1 MASTRQ
7 VHIYQDPDHT
17 PVLPTNACLGR
28 PVSSAE
34 ASLIDVSGKKDIV
47 LDPPPASS
55 NGRSPYKFNRPS
67 NTSPTR
73 PVFGDRMNI
82 VLPAPQ
88 PPKFTT
94 DSPAKRSALSIY
106 HPIAP
111 QKPNKAMVPTFPTAK
126 LADKENHLPYPG
138 DNSTEFPE
146 PPYNHK
152 IQVQAPGSR
161 DHSDKKRRLS
171 DGRSEVL
178 PAPENM
184 PLVGDNGGKP
194 PYSYATLIGMAILRA
209 PSRRLTLAQ
218 IYSWISNTFAFYDP
232 TQTGWQNSI
241 RHNLS
246 LNSKFIKQERPKD
259 DPGKGNYWAI
269 KPGEETQF
277 FKDKPTRRPASSSG
291 LSMKPCS
298 LLSSESNVSLYPAPA
313 LSAYRALPQPSD
325 AFDPSSDATIPA
337 SDAPSQ
343 EDDQENIMRMPP
355 PSLRLPISS
364 PIQAIQ
370 SSPPVAPKPLFNDGS
385 PSVPA
390 LYLPT
395 NHSILQKRK
404 LTDMDDSGYFSSLES
419 SATRPQLPVSA
430 MTQGNESGRR
440 RSTRG
445 RAEDEIARMRSSS
458 HDISPTKSRSLIR
471 QSTPQLVSSSPFRH
485 FEDSLVLP
493 PLTPAMTFKLPPK
506 PPASTSPN
514 TNLRNHR
521 NKIRDLV
528 GSPIKNAN
536 LVHDEVS
543 FSPAFNIVDDEHY
556 SLLSPGFSV
565 FADVN
570 RAGSS
575 RYSSASPGRRSG
587 RRPRTDRINKTSSI
601 LADITGANLNSKT
614 LLRAPYLDSPIR
626 RGSPPKTTG
635 LDENTTGDD
644 KEELFGLKYLDEEDV
659 DEFSGLDLLQ
669 GFQKIGGQKNTIFSA
684 KKPARPS
691 LGSRSHTSRL

>member
-17 PVLPTNACLGR
+17 SALPTQAYFGR

-34 ASLIDVSGKKDIV
+34 ASSIDVSSKNDII

-55 NGRSPYKFNRPS
+55 DGRSPYKFNRPS
-67 NTSPTR
+67 NYSPAR
-73 PVFGDRMNI
+73 PVFGDRVNI
-82 VLPAPQ
+82 SLPAPQ
-88 PPKFTT
+88 PPNFTT

-111 QKPNKAMVPTFPTAK
+111 QKPNKAMVATFPVAK

-138 DNSTEFPE
+138 DNSAEFPE
-146 PPYNHK
+146 PPYDYK
-152 IQVQAPGSR
+152 TQAQTPKSR

-194 PYSYATLIGMAILRA
+194 PYSYALLIGMAILRA

-218 IYSWISNTFAFYDP
+218 IYSWISNTFSFYDP

-298 LLSSESNVSLYPAPA
+298 SLSSESNVSLYPAPI
-313 LSAYRALPQPSD
+313 LSTYRALPQPSD
-325 AFDPSSDATIPA
+325 VFDPSSDATIPA

-343 EDDQENIMRMPP
+343 EDDPENMIRMQP
-355 PSLRLPISS
+355 PSSRLPISS
-364 PIQAIQ
+364 PIQTIQ
-370 SSPPVAPKPLFNDGS
+370 SSPPVAPKSLLNDGS
-385 PSVPA
+385 PLVPD
-390 LYLPT
+390 LHLPT
-395 NHSILQKRK
+395 NLSISRKRK
-404 LTDMDDSGYFSSLES
+404 LADMDDSGYFSSLES
-419 SATRPQLPVSA
+419 SATRPQLPVNGV
-430 MTQGNESGRR
+430 TQGNESDRR
-440 RSTRG
+440 RNTRG

-458 HDISPTKSRSLIR
+458 HDISPTKSRSLMR
-471 QSTPQLVSSSPFRH
+471 QSTPQLASSSPFRH
-485 FEDSLVLP
+485 FEDSLMLP

-506 PPASTSPN
+506 PPASISPN

-536 LVHDEVS
+536 LIHDEVS

-570 RAGSS
+570 GAGCS
-575 RYSSASPGRRSG
+575 RYSSASPGRRSV

-601 LADITGANLNSKT
+601 LADITGTNLNSKT
-614 LLRAPYLDSPIR
+614 ILRAPYLDSPIR
-626 RGSPPKTTG
+626 RGSPPKTTS
-635 LDENTTGDD
+635 LDENVTGDD
-644 KEELFGLKYLDEEDV
+644 KEDLFGLKDFDEEDV
-659 DEFSGLDLLQ
+659 DEFNGLDLLQ
-669 GFQKIGGQKNTIFSA
+669 GFQKIGGQKNTFSSA
-684 KKPARPS
+684 KKPARPY